1 MEKQE
6 QANTI
11 CSRWEEII
19 KIWVVINELETKR
32 LTDTKNWFFEKV
44 SRTEKSLAKST
55 KKKEMAKHKLIK
67 SKMREGI

>member
-32 LTDTKNWFFEKV
+32 LKQ
-44 SRTEKSLAKST
+44 
-55 KKKEMAKHKLIK
+55 
-67 SKMREGI
+67 